1 MLTRFVHFTLQL
13 AVGRQ
18 FSLAFLFL
26 VTCLTTVRGAEP
38 DEQLFTAQ
46 LASGEFAPALET
58 ANSLADPSER
68 DAWLARLSE
77 AQAAIGGHEQAL
89 HSLLAVSD
97 DRIRS
102 TAIKRAREL
111 TGRGAGGGTQA
122 DFDSLIDLIVNTVR
136 PTTWDEVGGPGSISE
151 FRNGVFVDP
160 AGVLRRAVKVQ
171 RPQGLA
177 TARLAAV
184 DRKRNSNP
192 QTASGLR
199 KISLTRLEKHVQLA
213 LAAGRSLDDSMRNLA
228 GLERI
233 QFVFVYPES
242 GELVLAGPA
251 GPWQLDAEGRSVSV
265 NSGRPIV
272 QLDDLVVLLRHS
284 RNSPRATFGCS
295 INPTEQGLAGTRAVA
310 SSTHGT
316 PLKPSQRAAW
326 LKELR
331 DAMGL
336 QDIVVDGIGAQTH
349 VARVIVAA
357 DYHMKLIGM
366 GLEAGIAEVPS
377 YLDLIQVKAGES
389 PPPLDVLRWWFT
401 MNYEA
406 LVASENRDAFEIRG
420 QGVQVL
426 SENELLTQLGKRVPT
441 GAATL
446 TNQQFA
452 GNFTTHFALLA
463 EKYPVYADLQNV
475 FDLALVAALIQQ
487 EQLADR
493 VGWHL
498 TCFGSP
504 DDYAVD
510 VGPAPRQVET
520 VINHRK
526 VGGRYL
532 VVGVSGGVHA
542 EPWKF
547 VSTEKL
553 RTDKKGT
560 LAARRASYEAP
571 KGLALDRWWWD

>member
-1 MLTRFVHFTLQL
+1 
-13 AVGRQ
+13 
-18 FSLAFLFL
+18 
-26 VTCLTTVRGAEP
+26 
-38 DEQLFTAQ
+38 
-46 LASGEFAPALET
+46 
-58 ANSLADPSER
+58 
-68 DAWLARLSE
+68 
-77 AQAAIGGHEQAL
+77 
-89 HSLLAVSD
+89 
-97 DRIRS
+97 
-102 TAIKRAREL
+102 
-111 TGRGAGGGTQA
+111 
-122 DFDSLIDLIVNTVR
+122 
-136 PTTWDEVGGPGSISE
+136 
-151 FRNGVFVDP
+151 
-160 AGVLRRAVKVQ
+160 
-171 RPQGLA
+171 
-177 TARLAAV
+177 
-184 DRKRNSNP
+184 
-192 QTASGLR
+192 
-199 KISLTRLEKHVQLA
+199 
-213 LAAGRSLDDSMRNLA
+213 
-228 GLERI
+228 
-233 QFVFVYPES
+233 
-242 GELVLAGPA
+242 
-251 GPWQLDAEGRSVSV
+251 
-265 NSGRPIV
+265 
-272 QLDDLVVLLRHS
+272 
-284 RNSPRATFGCS
+284 
-295 INPTEQGLAGTRAVA
+295 
-310 SSTHGT
+310 
-316 PLKPSQRAAW
+316 
-326 LKELR
+326 
-331 DAMGL
+331 
-336 QDIVVDGIGAQTH
+336 
-349 VARVIVAA
+349 
-357 DYHMKLIGM
+357 MKLIGM

-510 VGPAPRQVET
+510 VRPAPRQVET